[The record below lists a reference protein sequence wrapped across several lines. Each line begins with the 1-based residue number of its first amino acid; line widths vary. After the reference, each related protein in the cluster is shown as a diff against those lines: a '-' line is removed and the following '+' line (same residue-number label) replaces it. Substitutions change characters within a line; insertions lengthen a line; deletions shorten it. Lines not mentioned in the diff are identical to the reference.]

1 MAAEVQMADQTLG
14 NIPDGG
20 LWEILTN
27 VARSQPT
34 TWRVPYSLIQDKTR
48 GTQETSMKSPG
59 QWTMKTFSL
68 SSIVL
73 LAFFLSVHLG
83 AASGVSLGGSGS
95 VAPCCLDFSNKMLP
109 WNWVYSYE
117 LVKDSCLQK
126 VVIFTTKRG
135 QKVCVQPQAKWVQ
148 RYISL
153 LKAQKH
159 L

>member
-1 MAAEVQMADQTLG
+1 
-14 NIPDGG
+14 
-20 LWEILTN
+20 
-27 VARSQPT
+27 
-34 TWRVPYSLIQDKTR
+34 
-48 GTQETSMKSPG
+48 MKSPG
-59 QWTMKTFSL
+59 QWTMKTFPL

-83 AASGVSLGGSGS
+83 AATDGSEATLHS
-95 VAPCCLDFSNKMLP
+95 IQQPCCLNFNHKMLP

-117 LVKDSCLQK
+117 LAKDSCLQK

-153 LKAQKH
+153 LNAQKH

>member
-1 MAAEVQMADQTLG
+1 
-14 NIPDGG
+14 
-20 LWEILTN
+20 
-27 VARSQPT
+27 
-34 TWRVPYSLIQDKTR
+34 
-48 GTQETSMKSPG
+48 
-59 QWTMKTFSL
+59 MKTFSL

-83 AASGVSLGGSGS
+83 AASGGSGS